1 MNKEFIII
9 YTTHSP
15 LGNPE
20 HRGKEFKSTHVAK
33 SEDEAK
39 EVFHKFFPFCDI
51 KNIYIEN

>member
-20 HRGKEFKSTHVAK
+20 HREKEFKSTHVAK

-51 KNIYIEN
+51 KNIYIED